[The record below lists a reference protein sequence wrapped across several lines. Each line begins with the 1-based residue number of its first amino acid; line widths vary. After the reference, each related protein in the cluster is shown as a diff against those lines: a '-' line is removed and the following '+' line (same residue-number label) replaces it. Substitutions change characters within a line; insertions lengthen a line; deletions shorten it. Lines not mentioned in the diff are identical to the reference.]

1 MSAIVEKAMSNQ
13 GKPKKLLEQA
23 REIFRRKH
31 YSYRTEQSYIAWMR
45 RYVFFHNKKH
55 PKDLGVTD
63 IEAFLTH
70 LAVRENVSSAT
81 QNQAFNALLF
91 LYQEVLGIS
100 LADENISAIRA
111 KRKKNIPAVLSV
123 SEVKKVLALLQGTQK
138 LMARLIYGSGLRL
151 MECVRLRTHDID
163 FAMNEIMMRNGKGF
177 KDRLTILPE
186 SAKKDLEEQ
195 IERVRIIHQK
205 DLKNGFGSAYLPYGL
220 ERKFRN
226 AHRELGWQF
235 LFPAT
240 GLAVDPGSRMKRR
253 HHIHETTLQKAVKQA
268 ARRAGINKRVT
279 PHSLRHS
286 FATHLLM
293 VGSDIR
299 TVQELLGHKDVST
312 TMIYTHVLRRK
323 GIRPVKSP
331 LDVDCINNSN

>member
-1 MSAIVEKAMSNQ
+1 MINQ
-13 GKPKKLLEQA
+13 RKPKKLLEQA
-23 REIFRRKH
+23 RDIFRTKH
-31 YSYRTEQSYIAWMR
+31 YSYRTEQSYIVWMR
-45 RYVFFHNKKH
+45 RYIFFHNKRH

-70 LAVRENVSSAT
+70 LAVKEKVSPST

-91 LYQEVLGIS
+91 LYQEVLGTS

-111 KRKKNIPAVLSV
+111 KKKKNIPVVLSAV
-123 SEVKKVLALLQGTQK
+123 EVKNVFSLLQGTNK
-138 LMARLIYGSGLRL
+138 IMAQLLYGCGLRL
-151 MECVRLRTHDID
+151 MECIRLRIHDID
-163 FAMNEIMMRNGKGF
+163 FAMNEIVVRNGKGY
-177 KDRLTILPE
+177 KDRLTLLPE
-186 SAKKDLEEQ
+186 AVKKGLEKQ
-195 IERVRIIHQK
+195 IERVRIIHQQ
-205 DLKNGFGSAYLPYGL
+205 DLKNGFGSVYMPYGL

-240 GLAVDPGSRMKRR
+240 GIAVDPRSRMKRR

-279 PHSLRHS
+279 PHTLRHS

-293 VGSDIR
+293 NGSDIR

-312 TMIYTHVLRRK
+312 TMIYTHVLRQK
-323 GIRPVKSP
+323 GIRPVRSP
-331 LDVDCINNSN
+331 LDI